1 MELLCKRPLP
11 FAALCFFFA
20 SFLKPATPDLGN
32 FPTDCEIRQR
42 LTAERAE
49 FRSFSFD
56 AFLLL
61 SAMHLRVT
69 NANTTILIF
78 VTTETVAILTE
89 DFRYEEV
96 SLSRHIPGWSSFI
109 LKITDN
115 IQLGTRD
122 GDGITGLLKRDLLRI
137 DPSLDLKADI
147 SNVPLMRGCGV
158 GGPTVSVNPVGEMNL
173 LSVVPSSQH
182 VFTVLGSQDF
192 NLSLFINDHKVTS
205 LCGKGSGNF
214 TLNFHTSKNQDHQII
229 VPGVQPI
236 TFRMILNSSEGT
248 EWMKLSFRGAGRDLF
263 VTYSL
268 PWKET
273 LSLPQEPVLM
283 NFCTGDDDMVVTSE
297 EMPLTTS
304 SAQLST
310 RSTDPEQPSSTTDSA
325 GSLELVVLVLILI
338 ILLITV
344 TLVIVLVVMKTKRKS
359 SRAVNGESLA
369 QQSTEAPSSVHLEEN
384 DDRYIKW
391 KSNYS
396 RDDDPSPLRTPALHE
411 REYANGPWNAL
422 ASRGLSAFFYQGSDA
437 QVSEDPIYEEIIIT
451 DQLTLTSSRAS
462 YCNYLENGVIQE
474 NEDGYVNMAHYLRK

>member
-32 FPTDCEIRQR
+32 FPT
-42 LTAERAE
+42 
-49 FRSFSFD
+49 
-56 AFLLL
+56 
-61 SAMHLRVT
+61 
-69 NANTTILIF
+69 
-78 VTTETVAILTE
+78 
-89 DFRYEEV
+89 
-96 SLSRHIPGWSSFI
+96 
-109 LKITDN
+109 
-115 IQLGTRD
+115 
-122 GDGITGLLKRDLLRI
+122 
-137 DPSLDLKADI
+137 
-147 SNVPLMRGCGV
+147 

-283 NFCTGDDDMVVTSE
+283 NFCTGDDQDGGKTTTPGERTVATTVTTELPMTPSSTPSQPSTRRIEPSLSTIDDMVVTSE